1 MASASSTGCRTPR
14 TEAAGNAVNDRQ
26 AQPPNSPAA
35 TSGVTP
41 QKRLDPET
49 FDFPDDLIREGH
61 YSDKYFV
68 RTREVLRQD
77 GHSPRV
83 LMQVFCKTA
92 GWIGGV
98 DEAVAIL
105 KRCSDDW
112 AGLTVRALYDGDPIA
127 PHETVMT
134 IEGLYHTFAHLET
147 LYLGILARRS
157 RILTNT
163 RRVVEAAR
171 PKEVLFFPARHDHWS
186 LQQGDGYAAHVAGAT
201 AVSTDAQAAWWGGS
215 GLGTVPHAAIAAY
228 GGDTVLAARKF
239 ADHIPDSVPLVVL
252 VDFDNDSVG
261 TAVDVAR
268 ALGSR
273 LYGVRLDTSGTLVD
287 KSVVPTMGQ
296 FDPRGVNPQLVRN
309 VREALDDAG
318 FEDVRVVVSG
328 GFGVAKIRTFESEG
342 LPVAAYG
349 VGSSLMANDGSFDFT
364 ADIVRS
370 EGRPSAKV
378 GRAYS
383 PNPRLEV
390 VE

>member
-1 MASASSTGCRTPR
+1 MTTASSMGCRSP
-14 TEAAGNAVNDRQ
+14 GNETGTVAKDP
-26 AQPPNSPAA
+26 QPESPNSPAA
-35 TSGVTP
+35 ASAEARRP
-41 QKRLDPET
+41 RLDPQA
-49 FDFPDDLIREGH
+49 FDFPDEAFRAGH

-68 RTREVLRQD
+68 RTRDVLRQD
-77 GHSPRV
+77 GHRPHV
-83 LMQVFCKTA
+83 LMQVFCKHA

-98 DEAVAIL
+98 DEAIAIL

-112 AGLTVRALYDGDPIA
+112 SALTVRALYDGDPIA
-127 PHETVMT
+127 PFETSMT
-134 IEGLYHTFAHLET
+134 IDGPYDAFAHLET
-147 LYLGILARRS
+147 LYLGVLARRT

-163 RRVVEAAR
+163 RRVVEAAH

-201 AVSTDAQAAWWGGS
+201 AVSTDAQAAWWGGT

-261 TAVDVAR
+261 AAVDVAR

-287 KSVVPTMGQ
+287 KSVVPSMGS
-296 FDPRGVNPQLVRN
+296 FDPRGVNAQLVEN
-309 VREALDDAG
+309 VRNALDDAG
-318 FEDVRVVVSG
+318 FENVRIVVSG
-328 GFGVAKIRTFESEG
+328 GFNESKIRTFESEG

-349 VGSSLMANDGSFDFT
+349 IGSSLVANDGSFDFT
-364 ADIVRS
+364 ADIVMN
-370 EGRPSAKV
+370 EGRPAAKV
-378 GRAYS
+378 GRAHK
-383 PNPRLEV
+383 PNPRLTV